1 MKHLKIILFTLFCLL
16 PVLLPAQ
23 VDSSAYEGKAG
34 VADVAEEDPG
44 LFLLMMFMLMGAVIA
59 VFICLGVGLL
69 LSGIISLMIAAGI
82 VSISAFMAWYN
93 KSIYAGVKWFVYL
106 TFAIIGIAGGIVGS
120 LLIGYFRDYTSPTR
134 EMFLWSIPAGLI
146 GGLIA
151 AWAII
156 KIGNLVYKRVAAIAQ

>member
-1 MKHLKIILFTLFCLL
+1 MKQLFLIFCCLFPLL
-16 PVLLPAQ
+16 LLAQ
-23 VDSSAYEGKAG
+23 ADSSVYEGKAG

-106 TFAIIGIAGGIVGS
+106 SFAIIGIAGGIVGS
-120 LLIGYFRDYTSPTR
+120 VLIGYFSDYNSPVN

-156 KIGNLVYKRVAAIAQ
+156 KIGNLVYKRITAISQ